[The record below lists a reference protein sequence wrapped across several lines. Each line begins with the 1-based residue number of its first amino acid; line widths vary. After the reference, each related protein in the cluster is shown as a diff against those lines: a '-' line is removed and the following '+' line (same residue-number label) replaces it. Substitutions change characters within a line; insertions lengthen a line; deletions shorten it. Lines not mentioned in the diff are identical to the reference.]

1 MMCIKNSYPFSHPR
15 IPASSGNQNET
26 TLTKKVKAFAKD
38 FIGNF
43 EPLYVVLA
51 GAIVGGAL
59 GCCGGPIGVAIGI
72 ILGMGLACV
81 ALGCLTLDEET
92 SEDETKRYSAIR
104 KAIAARAIEDM
115 PESSTP
121 S

>member
-1 MMCIKNSYPFSHPR
+1 MMCIKNSYPFSHPK
-15 IPASSGNQNET
+15 IPVSSGDQKET

-81 ALGCLTLDEET
+81 ALGCLTLDEEIPVDTT
-92 SEDETKRYSAIR
+92 STREAL
-104 KAIAARAIEDM
+104 IARMKEE
-115 PESSTP
+115 ESEYRTP